1 MPIHKKQKGGI
12 IDDPANCNDV
22 ETPIYF
28 DKIKSDSDVIYVGNE
43 LEGNKYNCFSP
54 IELKDIIL
62 DAENKGRQ
70 PINPLTREPL
80 STRVIRQVKRMFP
93 ENFDFD
99 EPDRMRDSDPFI
111 FKYYDSL
118 NNFNLSARE
127 SAYISYIELFSTLDL
142 IINKYPETLSILRLQ
157 ENRSN
162 PLLIKIAKILTVLYE
177 LNNLSI
183 RMITDTDLLN
193 MFRTPQNIRIALATL
208 DDEIIGG
215 IIYRDEPIEGRITAP
230 SMNEYLTTHNIR
242 NNYPWVVSKIITIS
256 VGLELIE
263 NTDDLIKQFIKD
275 TLSDITIMR
284 YPDPEQHTSSM
295 LIISY
300 NQEDDNDADYSNY
313 IRESLGFFDVSTDRQ
328 NEIYYITDHTFSS
341 INNSIQ
347 GGLKKVFYKRR
358 NSKKKLSKKKS
369 PKSKLSKRKS
379 SKRKSSKRKSNKRNR
394 R

>member
-1 MPIHKKQKGGI
+1 
-12 IDDPANCNDV
+12 
-22 ETPIYF
+22 
-28 DKIKSDSDVIYVGNE
+28 
-43 LEGNKYNCFSP
+43 
-54 IELKDIIL
+54 
-62 DAENKGRQ
+62 
-70 PINPLTREPL
+70 
-80 STRVIRQVKRMFP
+80 
-93 ENFDFD
+93 
-99 EPDRMRDSDPFI
+99 MRDSDPFI

-263 NTDDLIKQFIKD
+263 NTSDLIKQFIKD
-275 TLSDITIMR
+275 MLSDITIMR